1 MKTLLLSCFLFL
13 GSNYINAQVS
23 CMLNVPP
30 RIQWPNNDGY
40 CGENSIQMCGLYYGN
55 YISEVICRNAAGGEL
70 LIYVNDTIALA
81 AFSLNYIEWNPNV
94 SSPQYMSYLDW
105 VKQYLNKKQPVI
117 ITVYVSG
124 MTDPDY
130 DHIIPAIGFNAA
142 SVNSYSATDSLTYN
156 TNFDLTP
163 FTRVFSTLYG
173 TRSVANNSAPFP
185 YYVPQDVDYGVVV
198 TGNKDPNHL
207 TKPVHIVLDSTDEPN
222 VTLGAAPCVLTAT
235 LTCDSLTPGQ
245 SYALLRYNDY
255 LTVPSLS
262 FTPSGA
268 SSAVYFTATA
278 TTHTLT
284 DTFMSDTA
292 VFYRCIPYA
301 VTGMQQVAD
310 NNNRVNIYPN
320 PSKGNFSIETYFTEK
335 QTMQMYDINGNLV
348 LSQTIT
354 GKTNIDVANLNEGVY
369 NISIISKGGVL
380 NKKLVIVW

>member
-1 MKTLLLSCFLFL
+1 
-13 GSNYINAQVS
+13 
-23 CMLNVPP
+23 
-30 RIQWPNNDGY
+30 
-40 CGENSIQMCGLYYGN
+40 
-55 YISEVICRNAAGGEL
+55 
-70 LIYVNDTIALA
+70 
-81 AFSLNYIEWNPNV
+81 
-94 SSPQYMSYLDW
+94 
-105 VKQYLNKKQPVI
+105 
-117 ITVYVSG
+117 
-124 MTDPDY
+124 
-130 DHIIPAIGFNAA
+130 
-142 SVNSYSATDSLTYN
+142 
-156 TNFDLTP
+156 
-163 FTRVFSTLYG
+163 
-173 TRSVANNSAPFP
+173 
-185 YYVPQDVDYGVVV
+185 
-198 TGNKDPNHL
+198 
-207 TKPVHIVLDSTDEPN
+207 VHIVLDSTDEPN